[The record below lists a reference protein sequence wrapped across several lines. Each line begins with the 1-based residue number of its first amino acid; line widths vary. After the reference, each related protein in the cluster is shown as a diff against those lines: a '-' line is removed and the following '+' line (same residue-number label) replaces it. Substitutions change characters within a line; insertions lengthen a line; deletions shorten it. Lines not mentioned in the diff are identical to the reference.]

1 MTIAFETLALKQRMK
16 MVYMLLAYLFSG
28 AVALVIMRYLP
39 ELIGVFVGVFV
50 AFGLGWV
57 LTNVVNYCV
66 KLHCPNCVK
75 GQLSE
80 NYTLPCRTPEYRC
93 SSCQRT
99 YKEGGIV

>member
-1 MTIAFETLALKQRMK
+1 MTIAFEALALKQRMK

-39 ELIGVFVGVFV
+39 ELIG
-50 AFGLGWV
+50 V